1 MYGAGRH
8 GSGPRTT
15 NTCCAACERQV
26 GRVEQRAGGTWDCPV
41 GPEPTRPGSGALSV
55 TMPDVNEDRVRH
67 CSGVREGFHLRG
79 AVCTWHG
86 IRQKRTTEPLP
97 TGRFLRRAPATE
109 RCGVRPYCQA
119 CGRVEDFSLGL
130 NRAGPVLRHR
140 NARRPPIV
148 LAHPKKW
155 KNGLSG
161 KPKRYVSPWNG
172 LTDSSPCPA
181 GSSGAWARA
190 KVLVSNATYND
201 DCRLAE
207 ASSGCVG
214 RG

>member
-1 MYGAGRH
+1 MRHAKRWNTLSRRTCSSSMCEAGRH

-55 TMPDVNEDRVRH
+55 TMADVNEDRVRD

-86 IRQKRTTEPLP
+86 IRQKRTTVPLP

-109 RCGVRPYCQA
+109 RCGVRLHRPYCQA

-130 NRAGPVLRHR
+130 NRAGPAQWHR
-140 NARRPPIV
+140 KVPAMYRFGSP
-148 LAHPKKW
+148 AE
-155 KNGLSG
+155 GM
-161 KPKRYVSPWNG
+161 VSAQ
-172 LTDSSPCPA
+172 S
-181 GSSGAWARA
+181 
-190 KVLVSNATYND
+190 
-201 DCRLAE
+201 
-207 ASSGCVG
+207 
-214 RG
+214 